1 MIFINYYIIYCI
13 GNVII
18 FVSKIFINIFL
29 ILLLLFNY
37 ENKSRIILIVAWN
50 NWLIIFI
57 LYLIFYRNNFSFIFI
72 KKQFIIYY
80 IKKQIYISKFS
91 NTRIYMCLSK

>member
-50 NWLIIFI
+50 N
-57 LYLIFYRNNFSFIFI
+57 
-72 KKQFIIYY
+72 
-80 IKKQIYISKFS
+80 
-91 NTRIYMCLSK
+91 